1 MAMEVSMMQLGM
13 LGTNCYLLKD
23 TATGKGALIDPGGQ
37 AEVIEKVLTERGVEL
52 ESVFLTHAHY
62 DHTGAVA
69 DLLKAHPGL
78 KVYLHDAD
86 AALGEDK
93 AAMMPD
99 AHLRTHGYGE
109 GDTVTVGETALTV
122 LHTPGHT
129 PGGVCLVCGDLLF
142 SGDTLIRGSK
152 GRTAI
157 PGGALA
163 LAGAWSMGI
172 RLMEDVQDAP
182 LPLPTASQCAATLAI
197 WTAWALL
204 AALLVLMLLA
214 WRAERRGL
222 LKLTRR

>member
-23 TATGKGALIDPGGQ
+23 SATGKGALIDPGGQ

-142 SGDTLIRGSK
+142 SGDTLFRGSM
-152 GRTAI
+152 GRTDF
-157 PGGALA
+157 PGGDD
-163 LAGAWSMGI
+163 GAI
-172 RLMEDVQDAP
+172 F
-182 LPLPTASQCAATLAI
+182 ASLRR
-197 WTAWALL
+197 L
-204 AALLVLMLLA
+204 AALEGDFRVCPGHESTSTLE
-214 WRAERRGL
+214 AERQGNYYMKAA
-222 LKLTRR
+222 LKR

>member
-23 TATGKGALIDPGGQ
+23 SATGKGALIDPGGQ

-86 AALGEDK
+86 AALSEDK

-99 AHLRTHGYGE
+99 AHLRTHSYGE
-109 GDTVTVGETALTV
+109 GDTVTVGESALTV

-142 SGDTLIRGSK
+142 SGDTLFRGSM
-152 GRTAI
+152 GRTDF
-157 PGGALA
+157 PGGDDGAIFASLRR
-163 LAGAWSMGI
+163 LAGLEGDFRVCPGHES
-172 RLMEDVQDAP
+172 
-182 LPLPTASQCAATLAI
+182 TSTLEAERKGNYYMK
-197 WTAWALL
+197 
-204 AALLVLMLLA
+204 AALK
-214 WRAERRGL
+214 R
-222 LKLTRR
+222 